1 MAKWI
6 NFSVVW
12 LLVKFVLMMKVA
24 ESFSLAPPTATQAV
38 SSLSTARM
46 SKESTRTT
54 KDRFL
59 DEMPKQ
65 NVGSISRKRS
75 EDLWLSQPLSKAIR
89 AFLAAATLMVLSSCT
104 HPPLPALAAEGSR
117 VVGEISGSGLVF
129 KDTLRVESFDD
140 PKVKGVTLYL
150 TNFERPLTERL
161 QKDFFSDPSASSL
174 TCVRSGPLSIA
185 DNIGTGTSG
194 EVSFSYNIILFVT
207 SVASSS
213 AYL

>member
-1 MAKWI
+1 MTKWI

-12 LLVKFVLMMKVA
+12 ILVKCGLMMRVV
-24 ESFSLAPPTATQAV
+24 ESFSLARPTATQAV

-46 SKESTRTT
+46 SREAT
-54 KDRFL
+54 
-59 DEMPKQ
+59 P
-65 NVGSISRKRS
+65 S
-75 EDLWLSQPLSKAIR
+75 EDSWFSQPLSKAIR
-89 AFLAAATLMVLSSCT
+89 ASLAAATLMVLSSST

-174 TCVRSGPLSIA
+174 TCIRSGPLSIA

-194 EVSFSYNIILFVT
+194 EVRFSY
-207 SVASSS
+207 
-213 AYL
+213 